1 MIPKI
6 TEKDQA
12 IKLRREGLS
21 YREILARIPVAKST
35 LSLWLRS
42 VHLAKQ
48 QKQRLTEKRLA
59 AVYRGAEAKRRQRIE
74 LTKVIKNAAIKD
86 IKKITK
92 RELWLMGIM
101 LYWAEGSKEKSYRAP
116 SAGVIFSNS
125 DPAMIS
131 LYLRWIQEILKIPN
145 EDIIFAIYI
154 HENCKERVPQA
165 KQYWSQVTGF
175 GRENFER
182 VYFKKNCSRKR

>member
-101 LYWAEGSKEKSYRAP
+101 LYWAEGSKKNHIELP
-116 SAGVIFSNS
+116 
-125 DPAMIS
+125 
-131 LYLRWIQEILKIPN
+131 
-145 EDIIFAIYI
+145 
-154 HENCKERVPQA
+154 VP
-165 KQYWSQVTGF
+165 V
-175 GRENFER
+175 
-182 VYFKKNCSRKR
+182 